1 MQQQASGHPV
11 SLVNHMNI
19 MCSLSPSLTEVGLF
33 CVDSQEHVKKYED
46 VDAMSVFRY
55 RESIPGQPPAF
66 LQCGDFV
73 YPLVPGKSPVLKA
86 SDHVYMFPELKGEKG
101 EESWGW

>member
-1 MQQQASGHPV
+1 M
-11 SLVNHMNI
+11 
-19 MCSLSPSLTEVGLF
+19 
-33 CVDSQEHVKKYED
+33 DSQEHVKKYED
-46 VDAMSVFRY
+46 VNAMSVFRY

-86 SDHVYMFPELKGEKG
+86 SDHVYMFPELKGKGEEKG

>member
-1 MQQQASGHPV
+1 M
-11 SLVNHMNI
+11 
-19 MCSLSPSLTEVGLF
+19 
-33 CVDSQEHVKKYED
+33 KKYED

-73 YPLVPGKSPVLKA
+73 YPLVPGKSPVLKG
-86 SDHVYMFPELKGEKG
+86 SDHVYMFPELKGEDEEREG
-101 EESWGW
+101 EGGRRRGGRGGEDVEEKERERER